1 MADLDFSNK
10 QFVKQSQ
17 LGIPI
22 GDKIV
27 LGQLTSYKDGT
38 AKWTYAKDTNPL
50 IAGPGDRSTFTL
62 FKDDKGKFNWTPTT
76 STSVSNLATRE
87 GFTAEQVTD
96 SLYKTPQT
104 QTVLN
109 GGNVTQ
115 LGGINEAKKLGV
127 PGTTGKATVTG
138 PLPSTVS
145 GNFAGQPGATQA
157 AASTGDVTS
166 APVNL
171 QDKIGSSGQSRT
183 GAASFGT
190 HRYPLDLDS
199 SSQDKIKFDMLEYSP
214 RGFEQDSKTNL
225 GGFAERKSTGRTP
238 LGTVFLPI
246 TSGISETNSCG
257 WGEDRMDPGQA
268 LLANVA
274 LTSIQKGLTEGFGKA
289 AEEFEKAAGAGNK
302 DVKALAASFFAQQAS
317 GAGGILSRTQGA
329 VINPNLELLFN
340 GPALRPFSFTFKM
353 SARSDTEAKEIIKII
368 RFFKQGMSPQ
378 KSPSN
383 LFIKAPHTFKI
394 SYIRGKT
401 DPHPFIGE
409 IKECA
414 LQSFNVN
421 YTPEGQYATF
431 YDGPMISYEIQMQFT
446 ELEPVFN
453 EDYGKSG
460 SLPADLLFKKS

>member
-1 MADLDFSNK
+1 MGIPSFSGCTSGSYCSDQQATKVGDKQTQIYHRTVTTLTGQGPAYSGSKTETYIIKPNAAGIDTWTLAATTTDGGKTQTFTDAAGADFKKSMAPGGNLNK
-10 QFVKQSQ
+10 NVQAQVQKTLTAGGAKQGLVTLPGTSGSLEKITSEQ
-17 LGIPI
+17 QKALGI
-22 GDKIV
+22 
-27 LGQLTSYKDGT
+27 
-38 AKWTYAKDTNPL
+38 
-50 IAGPGDRSTFTL
+50 
-62 FKDDKGKFNWTPTT
+62 
-76 STSVSNLATRE
+76 VSPN
-87 GFTAEQVTD
+87 V
-96 SLYKTPQT
+96 
-104 QTVLN
+104 
-109 GGNVTQ
+109 GNS
-115 LGGINEAKKLGV
+115 
-127 PGTTGKATVTG
+127 P
-138 PLPSTVS
+138 
-145 GNFAGQPGATQA
+145 
-157 AASTGDVTS
+157 TGDATS

-183 GAASFGT
+183 GAGSFGT
-190 HRYPLDLDS
+190 HRYPLNLNS

-214 RGFEQDSKTNL
+214 RGFQQDNKTNL
-225 GGFAERKSTGRTP
+225 AQFAERKSTGRKS

-246 TSGISETNSCG
+246 TSGISEANSCG

-274 LTSIQKGLTEGFGKA
+274 LTSIQKGLSEGFGVA
-289 AEEFEKAAGAGNK
+289 ANAVETAAGAGNQDMK
-302 DVKALAASFFAQQAS
+302 NAIATGFAAAAS

-353 SARSDTEAKEIIKII
+353 SARSELEAKEIIKII

-378 KSPSN
+378 KSSSN

-394 SYIRGKT
+394 SYIRGKK
-401 DPHPFIGE
+401 DSHPFIGE

-431 YDGPMISYEIQMQFT
+431 HDGPMISYEIQMQFT

-453 EDYGKSG
+453 EDYGNSG
-460 SLPADLLFKKS
+460 SLPANLLFKTPEK